1 MRTGNAPLEWRKYLL
16 AFVITA
22 AIFGTAFYI
31 AARLNDA
38 RLNELR
44 ATENQIFIDLLSNE
58 TQYDLLGE
66 LSCSDIA
73 QNPVLSDELNSLA
86 NQLSYAEE
94 NLGINNPEVISLKEQ
109 YSLLEIKDYLL
120 MQKVASRCG
129 VHPVF
134 ILYFYSN
141 AGDCSDCAREGDVLT
156 YMRQTYPSLRVY
168 SFDYNLDLSALKTLI
183 AIRRVEP
190 KLPALVINNQGPIY
204 GVTTV
209 ADILK
214 MAPGIKKLA
223 TTTPSAASSTDGF

>member
-1 MRTGNAPLEWRKYLL
+1 MSALQPSFEWKKYLL
-16 AFVITA
+16 VFVITA
-22 AIFGTAFYI
+22 AIFATAFYA

-38 RLNELR
+38 RLTELR
-44 ATENQIFIDLLSNE
+44 AAESQISIDLLSNE
-58 TQYDLLGE
+58 TQYDLLGQ

-73 QNPVLSDELNSLA
+73 RNPVLSDQLNAIA
-86 NQLSYAEE
+86 NQLSYAEDT
-94 NLGINNPEVISLKEQ
+94 LGANNADVIALKKQ

-120 MQKVASRCG
+120 MQKVAAQCG

-156 YMRQTYPSLRVY
+156 YLRQTYPALRVY

-183 AIRRVEP
+183 AIRGVKDRA
-190 KLPALVINNQGPIY
+190 PALVINNQGAVY
-204 GVTTV
+204 GLQTV
-209 ADILK
+209 PKILS

-223 TTTPSAASSTDGF
+223 TTTAQVASESAR